1 MCSRYAAKIVIFF
14 IGCIFSSLFL
24 AWMKFAIKAPLFL
37 NVAFRVVKDGL
48 LQHEKRPLAMPKA
61 AFHKLV

>member
-1 MCSRYAAKIVIFF
+1 
-14 IGCIFSSLFL
+14 
-24 AWMKFAIKAPLFL
+24 MKFAIKAPLFL